1 MYPESMGVLVDAV
14 DIVFALAIA
23 VVLVVLVIV
32 MVALVPDDVQWEYWR
47 WRSKALYPM
56 LTVPQFAH

>member
-1 MYPESMGVLVDAV
+1 MHPESMGVLVDAV
-14 DIVFALAIA
+14 DILLAIA
-23 VVLVVLVIV
+23 VVVVVVLVIV

-56 LTVPQFAH
+56 LTVPRFAH